1 MNKEIKQDILII
13 LSELKEQLKQVD
25 VDINYANVL
34 YDTLTDICLENK
46 IMTYSEIAE
55 NKIASFMR
63 QISTLNIDYSN
74 KINRDNKI
82 KIKAN
87 AYARCRKLEKVIK
100 ELKDEYI
107 DMSNIMY
114 NLKSDI
120 KKLTLFYGKHN

>member
-46 IMTYSEIAE
+46 IMTYSETAE
-55 NKIASFMR
+55 NKIVSFMR

-87 AYARCRKLEKVIK
+87 AYARCLKLEKAIK
-100 ELKDEYI
+100 ELKDEI
-107 DMSNIMY
+107 DLSTTIY
-114 NLKSDI
+114 NLKADI
-120 KKLTLFYGKHN
+120 KKLTLFYEKYN

>member
-25 VDINYANVL
+25 VDINYTNVL

-46 IMTYSEIAE
+46 IMIYSEMAE
-55 NKIASFMR
+55 NKIASFIKR
-63 QISTLNIDYSN
+63 FSILNIDTSN
-74 KINRDNKI
+74 EINTSNKI

-87 AYARCRKLEKVIK
+87 AFARCLKLEKEINEHK
-100 ELKDEYI
+100 EEYI
-107 DMSNIMY
+107 DISNIMY

-120 KKLTLFYGKHN
+120 KKLTLFYEKHN

>member
-25 VDINYANVL
+25 VDITYTNVL

-46 IMTYSEIAE
+46 IMIYNETAE
-55 NKIASFMR
+55 NKITRF
-63 QISTLNIDYSN
+63 INWFSTPNIDTS
-74 KINRDNKI
+74 NKI

-87 AYARCRKLEKVIK
+87 AYARCLKLEKTIK
-100 ELKDEYI
+100 ELKDEI
-107 DMSNIMY
+107 DLSTTMY